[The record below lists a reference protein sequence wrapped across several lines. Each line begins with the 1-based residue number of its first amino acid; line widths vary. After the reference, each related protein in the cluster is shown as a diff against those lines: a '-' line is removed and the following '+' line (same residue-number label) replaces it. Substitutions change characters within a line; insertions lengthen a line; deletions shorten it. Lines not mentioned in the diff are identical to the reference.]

1 VTDANLKDPWLG
13 DPRFD
18 DLSDRAWRVFTGGL
32 MWANRQGTDGAIPQ
46 RYLVGLHPDGAGE
59 TELFEL
65 ERAGIWETTA
75 TGRQFLEWEKQLGQS
90 SAETV
95 EHRKAVNR
103 DKSARKRRADA
114 QKLKALTVKVT
125 GDVPGVGKTRQDKTR
140 QEAFKGGSSEDTAK
154 PMGWP
159 VAEIPG
165 ADNAG
170 LFDVP
175 VIESSGGNY
184 GSR

>member
-1 VTDANLKDPWLG
+1 MTDANLKDPWLG

-32 MWANRQGTDGAIPQ
+32 MWANRQGTNGAIPQ
-46 RYLVGLHPDGAGE
+46 RYLVGLHPDGAGD
-59 TELFEL
+59 TEMFEL

-75 TGRQFLEWEKQLGQS
+75 SGKKFIEWEKQLGQS

-103 DKSARKRRADA
+103 DKAARARAA
-114 QKLKALTVKVT
+114 IKAKLEKVPS
-125 GDVPGVGKTRQDKTR
+125 DVPGVGKTRQDQIR
-140 QEAFKGGSSEDTAK
+140 PEAFTGGSSETEKEQAK
-154 PMGWP
+154 PTPWP
-159 VAEIPG
+159 VASIPG
-165 ADNAG
+165 SDDAG

-175 VIESSGGNY
+175 VIENSGGNY
-184 GSR
+184 ASR